1 MQLEDLRQTMTSRTA
16 ILWFQYMDMV
26 NILQRFLK
34 AERTGNWGLHLQT
47 VHDMLPYFAASGH
60 ALYAKC
66 AYVYLQT
73 MLNLPETHP
82 DVYRKF
88 QEGLVVRRSDRFWAG
103 LSSDL
108 IIEQVL
114 MRSVKTDGGL
124 TRGKGMTE
132 NQRLVWVLSM
142 PACASTNEAMQKLSG
157 VSYETSDQHKD
168 TSAARQARDVSDT
181 LQLIIYL
188 TERSPFAE
196 KESLFNIAN
205 GMTAQEGVNVERS
218 REVGEKILSSMVGKS
233 VEAFKFRKADQ
244 AVTLA
249 SRSAVKVSGKSV
261 TVDPQLLFQRLTTVR
276 DRYQDVPAL
285 FQYELCNYPPALF
298 ESSCLPLQPKKAV
311 LADTLWRAMPNE
323 QRKPSGDCQ
332 YVLDGGALLH
342 RMPWPRDLLLRM

>member
-1 MQLEDLRQTMTSRTA
+1 MTSRTA
-16 ILWFQYMDMV
+16 LLWFQYMDMV
-26 NILQRFLK
+26 NILERFLK

-73 MLNLPETHP
+73 MLNLPKTHP

-88 QEGLVVRRSDRFWAG
+88 QEGYHVVRRSDRFWAG

-124 TRGKGMTE
+124 TGGKGMTE

-181 LQLIIYL
+181 LQLITYL
-188 TERSPFAE
+188 TEKSPFAE

-218 REVGEKILSSMVGKS
+218 REVGEKILSSMKYGPAAIVFDGYSDDPTIKD
-233 VEAFKFRKADQ
+233 ATHLRRTADC
-244 AVTLA
+244 AG
-249 SRSAVKVSGKSV
+249 VKVHFTGGMVLQSKKEEFLNNKVNKQRFICFVSDKLERAGCSV
-261 TVDPQLLFQRLTTVR
+261 DHAKDDADVLIARQLLH
-276 DRYQDVPAL
+276 
-285 FQYELCNYPPALF
+285 PPEA
-298 ESSCLPLQPKKAV
+298 
-311 LADTLWRAMPNE
+311 
-323 QRKPSGDCQ
+323 GI
-332 YVLDGGALLH
+332 LL
-342 RMPWPRDLLLRM
+342 